1 MVPTLLLVLLAL
13 AVAYAVTRTLAFIR
27 RLDADLDT
35 PLPLAFEDPN
45 SIKPVSVGAPPPKT
59 PPTLRRCDARASV
72 ASNTRHHL
80 MPFPPPPRASPQNDP
95 KQIPCPSILD
105 GPASVSLSVVIP
117 AYNEEARLPATLDEV
132 LAYLQRRQQR
142 LVGASASSSG
152 GGPFTWEVL
161 VVDDG
166 SRDATARVALEYARR
181 HPGLI
186 TPAAAC
192 CVRVL
197 RLPRNRGKG
206 MAVREGALASRGALV
221 LFADADGATR
231 FSDVELLERA
241 LDESCASSFG
251 GKAGS
256 AAGAVRRAMAAAA
269 AGGAAAAAKAAAAAA
284 TAAATAGGTT
294 LPADPRGPV
303 GMALGSRAH
312 LQAAAVAQRTPLRNA
327 LMHGFHLAVRLAA
340 GEGVVAPIATGAAS
354 GGSGGSKGIRDTQC
368 GFKLATRRAAASL
381 FANQRLQRWCFDV
394 ELALLAARL
403 GVPLREVGVCW
414 TEMPGSKIR
423 PTSVLHMAWELCV
436 LRLAYGVLPALG
448 MGGGWAV
455 RGEAD
460 ERGGGLSAG
469 GGRAAAVLAAIGAG
483 GGKEE

>member
-1 MVPTLLLVLLAL
+1 M
-13 AVAYAVTRTLAFIR
+13 
-27 RLDADLDT
+27 
-35 PLPLAFEDPN
+35 
-45 SIKPVSVGAPPPKT
+45 
-59 PPTLRRCDARASV
+59 
-72 ASNTRHHL
+72 
-80 MPFPPPPRASPQNDP
+80 
-95 KQIPCPSILD
+95 
-105 GPASVSLSVVIP
+105 VIP
-117 AYNEEARLPATLDEV
+117 AYNEEARLPASLDEV

-142 LVGASASSSG
+142 APSSSSSSSSSASGS
-152 GGPFTWEVL
+152 PFTWEVI

-186 TPAAAC
+186 SPPGAC

-256 AAGAVRRAMAAAA
+256 AAGGVRRAMAAAA
-269 AGGAAAAAKAAAAAA
+269 AGKGGGGGAGGAAAAAAGAAAA
-284 TAAATAGGTT
+284 T

-327 LMHGFHLAVRLAA
+327 LMHGFHLAVRMAA
-340 GEGVVAPIATGAAS
+340 GEGVVAAAASVS
-354 GGSGGSKGIRDTQC
+354 GGSGGGGKKQANDNPGIRDTQC

-381 FANQRLQRWCFDV
+381 FSNQRLQRWCFDV
-394 ELALLAARL
+394 ELALLASRL

-448 MGGGWAV
+448 APGGWAV
-455 RGEAD
+455 HGEAD
-460 ERGGGLSAG
+460 GRGGE
-469 GGRAAAVLAAIGAG
+469 RAAAAVEADG